1 VWLQSSPDSL
11 SFDRANELVRFA
23 ADLCEQFTGI
33 TDYAEMLVTENSIP
47 TTPDI
52 LRCCVLSGKIDV
64 FKDRV
69 FTLNGNVLEANIKK
83 LEDMFKG
90 SHDLSFNLL
99 HSKALA
105 VLEALR
111 MHHSPIPSL
120 LNSLIANISQNK
132 GCKKVIRLVNRPQS
146 SDMIEQEIKGKLAYL
161 QEKTEGPNS
170 NMAAV
175 IEELTSRNET
185 RTKKLILF
193 YRNTDDH
200 FQVIDVS
207 YLGLLDV
214 TPVVQIAVYAFQ

>member
-1 VWLQSSPDSL
+1 
-11 SFDRANELVRFA
+11 
-23 ADLCEQFTGI
+23 
-33 TDYAEMLVTENSIP
+33 
-47 TTPDI
+47 
-52 LRCCVLSGKIDV
+52 VLSGKIDV